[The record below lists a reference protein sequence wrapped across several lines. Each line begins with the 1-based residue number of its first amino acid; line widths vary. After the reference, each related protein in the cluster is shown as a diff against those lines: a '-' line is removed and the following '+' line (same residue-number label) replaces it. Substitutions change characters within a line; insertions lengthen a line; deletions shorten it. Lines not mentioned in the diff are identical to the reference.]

1 MHCGLSYVWIVYGIP
16 RKRSGTC
23 LCGLY
28 QWEAGLS
35 GSIEG
40 LQINVRFPGFLWYI
54 EENRCIMQ
62 GKDREKRGCTWE
74 IHKKISGAKRKDEER
89 WT

>member
-1 MHCGLSYVWIVYGIP
+1 MEIKIL

-28 QWEAGLS
+28 QWETGAS

-40 LQINVRFPGFLWYI
+40 LLIKLMLNSNWFQDFLWYI

-62 GKDREKRGCTWE
+62 GRDREKRGCTWE
-74 IHKKISGAKRKDEER
+74 IHKKIPGAERKDEER

>member
-1 MHCGLSYVWIVYGIP
+1 MEKKIL

-28 QWEAGLS
+28 QWETGAS

-40 LQINVRFPGFLWYI
+40 LLIKLMLKGNIPRSILLAQ
-54 EENRCIMQ
+54 NRQ
-62 GKDREKRGCTWE
+62 
-74 IHKKISGAKRKDEER
+74 
-89 WT
+89 

>member
-1 MHCGLSYVWIVYGIP
+1 MRIISVGSGIIWKY
-16 RKRSGTC
+16 RRITDK
-23 LCGLY
+23 Y
-28 QWEAGLS
+28 
-35 GSIEG
+35 
-40 LQINVRFPGFLWYI
+40 RFPGFLWYI

-62 GKDREKRGCTWE
+62 GRDREKRGCTWE

>member
-1 MHCGLSYVWIVYGIP
+1 
-16 RKRSGTC
+16 
-23 LCGLY
+23 
-28 QWEAGLS
+28 
-35 GSIEG
+35 
-40 LQINVRFPGFLWYI
+40 
-54 EENRCIMQ
+54 MQ